1 MNDPGQTAAAPPR
14 RAAEAVPDTP
24 PWPQPRQAWY
34 TVFVLGLVT
43 TFAQLDL
50 SIVSLLV
57 QPIKRDLQ
65 ISDFQMSLVLGFSFA
80 VFYTLIGLPI
90 ARFIDSH
97 SRKLILNIGLI
108 TWSLATAL
116 TGLAQNFTHLL
127 LARIMVGAGES
138 VNQPAGLSIIS
149 DLFPREKL
157 PRAIALKQIGVVVG
171 GAASMLLG
179 AFVIHLLLDAPPVA
193 TPLGPIRG
201 WQWVFVCVGAPGL
214 LVALLLGFTV
224 KEPRRRGRTAIPGAD
239 KVNMRQTIRYLL
251 LHASL
256 FGPMFLSMAFANLS
270 GERMWMPAFYD
281 RSFGWGPAFVG
292 MLSGIGSLIIIPIG
306 LFIGIWLAEH
316 YARRGHDDAPIR
328 VVFVARLIGMP
339 FQIVAP
345 LMPDPWLVFAFSQIG
360 NATVAMSGPSLNA
373 AFQIVAPN
381 HMRGQI
387 TALYMFVFTL
397 IGTGIA
403 PSLIAI
409 FTDFLFRD
417 EAMLKWSIVTANLL
431 FTPLAVYITWLA
443 IRPYGRE
450 VARLKAGEQAARS

>member
-1 MNDPGQTAAAPPR
+1 MNHPDQAAAAPR
-14 RAAEAVPDTP
+14 RESDSAPDIP

-50 SIVSLLV
+50 AIVSLLV
-57 QPIKRDLQ
+57 QPIKRDLG
-65 ISDFQMSLVLGFSFA
+65 ITDFQMSLVLGFSFA

-97 SRKLILNIGLI
+97 SRKIILNIGLV

-138 VNQPAGLSIIS
+138 VNQPAGLSIVS
-149 DLFPREKL
+149 DLFPRDKL
-157 PRAIALKQIGVVVG
+157 PRAIALKQIGVVLG
-171 GAASMLLG
+171 SAASMLLG
-179 AFVIHLLLDAPPVA
+179 AFVIHLLLDAAPVA

-201 WQWVFVCVGAPGL
+201 WQWVFICVGTPGL

-224 KEPRRRGRTAIPGAD
+224 KEPRRRGRSVTPGAD
-239 KVNMRQTIRYLL
+239 RVNMPQTIRYLL
-251 LHASL
+251 LHVSL

-270 GERMWMPAFYD
+270 GERMWMPAFYE

-292 MLSGIGSLIIIPIG
+292 MLTGMGSLVIVPIG
-306 LFIGIWLAEH
+306 LFLGIWLAEH
-316 YARRGHDDAPIR
+316 YTRRGHDDAPLR

-339 FQIVAP
+339 FQIAAP
-345 LMPDPWLVFAFSQIG
+345 LMPDPWLVFACAQIG
-360 NATVAMSGPSLNA
+360 TATVAMSGPSLNA

-397 IGTGIA
+397 VGTGIA

-431 FTPLAVYITWLA
+431 FTPLAVYITWRA